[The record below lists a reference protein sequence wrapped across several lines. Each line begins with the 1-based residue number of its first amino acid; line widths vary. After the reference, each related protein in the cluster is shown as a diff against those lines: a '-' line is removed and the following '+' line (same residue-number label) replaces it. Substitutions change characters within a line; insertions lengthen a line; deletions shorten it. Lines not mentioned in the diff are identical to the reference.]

1 MSMALMELPIHEPDV
16 AITDLALAFLGGY
29 FGWRLSMTLRKGGKG
44 PGESLQKAGLVIMVG
59 LASAALFGAIFHA
72 FFPGKTASPPG
83 RIAWVP
89 VVLSIVAVAA
99 TLLWLALSLLV
110 PRLSPGVTRGLLL
123 VYCVVF
129 AAVALLVDDS
139 FAGIIRFYGPALI
152 LMLIAAV
159 IEAAR
164 TRSVGW
170 ALIAGGFAI
179 SIVAALLQQAGVSIH
194 PRYFNHNAVY
204 HVVQGFA
211 LVLLYYG
218 FLRADG
224 WRNALERKPGG

>member
-1 MSMALMELPIHEPDV
+1 MTLGLLGLSIHEPDV
-16 AITDLALAFLGGY
+16 AITDLGLAILGGY
-29 FGWRLSMTLRKGGKG
+29 FGWRLGASLRNSVKV
-44 PGESLQKAGLVIMVG
+44 PGAPLRKAGLVIMVG

-72 FFPGKTASPPG
+72 FFPAKTGSAPG
-83 RIAWVP
+83 RLAWVP

-110 PRLSPGVTRGLLL
+110 PRLSPRVTRGLLL
-123 VYCVVF
+123 VYCVAF
-129 AAVALLVDDS
+129 AAVALFVDDS
-139 FAGIIRFYGPALI
+139 FAGIVRFYGPVLI
-152 LMLIAAV
+152 LVLIAAAV
-159 IEAAR
+159 QAAR

-170 ALIAGGFAI
+170 AVIAGGFAI

-204 HVVQGFA
+204 HVVQGIA

-218 FLRADG
+218 FLRAPAPAPPVATG
-224 WRNALERKPGG
+224 